1 MLEFS
6 LSLIKSTWQQ
16 WLLCSTTEQKFCFA
30 SRIRVNKTQKS
41 YVEPER
47 RKMEPERKRNSTF
60 PLQIISDFFN

>member
-41 YVEPER
+41 HVEPER
-47 RKMEPERKRNSTF
+47 KKNSTF
-60 PLQIISDFFN
+60 PLQIISNFFD